1 MSREKN
7 SFSNALSIGRAK
19 GHIRVLQ
26 FIQENAVGP
35 EMLRAILHQHELLSN
50 WEQFENK

>member
-1 MSREKN
+1 MSREKTL
-7 SFSNALSIGRAK
+7 SVIALSIGRAK
-19 GHIRVLQ
+19 GHIRVLL